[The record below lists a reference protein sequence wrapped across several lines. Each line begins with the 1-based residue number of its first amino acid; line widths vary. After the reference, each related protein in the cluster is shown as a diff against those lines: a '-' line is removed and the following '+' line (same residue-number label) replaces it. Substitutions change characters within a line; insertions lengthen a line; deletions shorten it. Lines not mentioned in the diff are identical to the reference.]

1 MDFRI
6 LGPLEVVDDGR
17 ERVIPAGKQR
27 ALLAILLLHAN
38 EVVSSDRL
46 IEELWGERPPAS
58 AAKSLQVHVSRLR
71 HALDGEPG
79 SGTDGVIVTRGGGY
93 LIRVG
98 AGELDR
104 ARFERL
110 VEEGRAALVEGAP
123 ERALELLREALELWR
138 GPPLAEFAYDS
149 FAQGEIARLE
159 ELHLGAVEHRIEAE
173 LALGRHAQVIGELE
187 SLVDLHPFRERL
199 RAQLMLAL
207 YRAGRQTEALEAYRQ
222 ARRTLVEEVGVEPG
236 EELRA
241 LERAVL
247 AQDPV
252 LDPPPATGAAAGER
266 LPSAAQPGGATP
278 RTGRGPRAAPVV
290 GSLVVVALLLAAAVV
305 VVARDGDGEHGGLA
319 PLTND
324 SHAVAVIDPATN
336 EVTDAVQVGTNP
348 GPLAFEPRSRS
359 LWVGNID
366 DRSVTRIQPTPLRTG
381 QTIAVGKPPTALAAG
396 NGAVWVGAAPRT
408 EPFVTARKIDTRFT
422 SIRRGSG

>member
-71 HALDGEPG
+71 HALDGELG

-104 ARFERL
+104 ARFQRL

-252 LDPPPATGAAAGER
+252 LDPPPATAPRLGSDSRQRRSRAAR
-266 LPSAAQPGGATP
+266 H
-278 RTGRGPRAAPVV
+278 RGPAGARA
-290 GSLVVVALLLAAAVV
+290 
-305 VVARDGDGEHGGLA
+305 
-319 PLTND
+319 
-324 SHAVAVIDPATN
+324 
-336 EVTDAVQVGTNP
+336 
-348 GPLAFEPRSRS
+348 PRRS
-359 LWVGNID
+359 LGRLWLS
-366 DRSVTRIQPTPLRTG
+366 RCCWLPPSWWSHETG
-381 QTIAVGKPPTALAAG
+381 TGSTAV
-396 NGAVWVGAAPRT
+396 
-408 EPFVTARKIDTRFT
+408 
-422 SIRRGSG
+422 